1 MHASVQRLQRWL
13 DHLTGPDEGL
23 ESSSDAGASTGST
36 ATASNELDDRVW
48 ATKTLPT
55 GPYGEIARC
64 VEWVES
70 KPDVWNRG
78 IEISLYRSTDD
89 ALVLDLTYRTTWPHE
104 RDYTRIRRFDANLA
118 TLGAVASWVRYV
130 AQDVLPPGAGYS
142 AMPDR
147 IDQQN
152 QLRGQMKYLALRCLS
167 KVLREAFPATN
178 EIHDSRELT

>member
-13 DHLTGPDEGL
+13 DHLTGPDEGP
-23 ESSSDAGASTGST
+23 ESSLDAGASTGGK
-36 ATASNELDDRVW
+36 AIAPNELDDCPG
-48 ATKTLPT
+48 ATTTLPIGT
-55 GPYGEIARC
+55 YGEIARC
-64 VEWVES
+64 VEWVEK
-70 KPDVWNRG
+70 KPDVWDRG
-78 IEISLYRSTDD
+78 IEISLYRSRDD

-104 RDYTRIRRFDANLA
+104 CDYTRIRRFDANLA
-118 TLGAVASWVRYV
+118 TLGAVASWVRYA

-147 IDQQN
+147 IDLQN

-178 EIHDSRELT
+178 EIHDSR